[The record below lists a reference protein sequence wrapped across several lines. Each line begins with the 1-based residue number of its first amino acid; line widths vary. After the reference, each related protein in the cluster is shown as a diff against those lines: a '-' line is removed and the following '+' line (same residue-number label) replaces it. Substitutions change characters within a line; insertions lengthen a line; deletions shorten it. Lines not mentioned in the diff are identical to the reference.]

1 MYTVDKFFLCVLAS
15 FDRCMKAYDIGFVCL
30 NGVVDNNDEDGDDD
44 EYSSCNFLL
53 IAYNV
58 TKWVLI
64 K

>member
-1 MYTVDKFFLCVLAS
+1 
-15 FDRCMKAYDIGFVCL
+15 MKAYDIGFVCL

>member
-1 MYTVDKFFLCVLAS
+1 
-15 FDRCMKAYDIGFVCL
+15 MKAYDIGFVCL
-30 NGVVDNNDEDGDDD
+30 NGVVDNNYEDGDDDD

-58 TKWVLI
+58 TKSVLI